1 MADEQH
7 GFCIEG
13 DIQPFCKELK
23 FFELPDEKDIIV
35 LILEYF
41 KRFLP
46 QVLKRKTDYYNKP
59 IIIDPKDIDLIL
71 QKGFGPY
78 VVLLSIADDNSTY
91 PDNDYYSES
100 TEYAFQIDLQVY
112 SEDALASLENLIKLK
127 SAVKTLLISME
138 NNLDII
144 TVIDGFSYGA
154 SGLEEGSNNFV
165 RQGTYRFSI
174 ESTNFRK

>member
-59 IIIDPKDIDLIL
+59 INFNIIINILIKIFVVKILDPYNSPLYKFCALHRMGISLHLHNFLIL
-71 QKGFGPY
+71 FR
-78 VVLLSIADDNSTY
+78 
-91 PDNDYYSES
+91 
-100 TEYAFQIDLQVY
+100 
-112 SEDALASLENLIKLK
+112 IKK
-127 SAVKTLLISME
+127 INKIFF
-138 NNLDII
+138 I
-144 TVIDGFSYGA
+144 
-154 SGLEEGSNNFV
+154 
-165 RQGTYRFSI
+165 
-174 ESTNFRK
+174 